1 LWLALAAWP
10 LVPGAAQ
17 PDEQSARLAK
27 SRGCTSCHA
36 FQPAMQDAAAPLPA
50 APALSEIALRY
61 RGQAGAEDKLV
72 AVLMRGSNSKDR
84 HWAGK
89 TSEPAMPANPAQ
101 ISEEDAR
108 KLIRWILR

>member
-1 LWLALAAWP
+1 
-10 LVPGAAQ
+10 
-17 PDEQSARLAK
+17 
-27 SRGCTSCHA
+27 
-36 FQPAMQDAAAPLPA
+36 
-50 APALSEIALRY
+50 
-61 RGQAGAEDKLV
+61 
-72 AVLMRGSNSKDR
+72 MRGSNSKDR